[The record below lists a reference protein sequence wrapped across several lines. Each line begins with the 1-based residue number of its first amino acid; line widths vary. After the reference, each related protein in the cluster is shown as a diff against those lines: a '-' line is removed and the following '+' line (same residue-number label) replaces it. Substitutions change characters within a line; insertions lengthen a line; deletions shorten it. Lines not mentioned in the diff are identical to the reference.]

1 MEDGRYTRRRRR
13 RSSRSNGINGMIVI
27 LAALFIIM
35 AVMLTVKSCS
45 SSDDTGSTPT
55 GSSEA
60 SASNTVSSTPA
71 EPEVIATASVGV
83 TGDILMHKPVID
95 SATVTNGEYDFNAI
109 FTYIQDYYKEFD
121 FMVANLETT
130 LGGTAAG
137 EYSGNP
143 YFNCPDGIVDA
154 LKNAGVDMLLTA
166 NNHTYDTGA
175 NGFIRT
181 QQVIKEKGLLHL
193 GTKEAVADPSYIIQ
207 DINGIKVGMLC
218 YTYETG
224 DTANGEKSL
233 NFVTVSKEHGPLLS
247 SFDYND
253 IQSFYTEVQTSLNA
267 MKAAGAEVSML
278 YIHWGD
284 EYQLTQNATQQS
296 IAQQLCEIGVDVIV
310 GGHPHVVQPFDTLTS
325 STGHETYCIYSL
337 GNAVSNQRRELMSSS
352 PNGHTEDGMVFG
364 VEFTEWSDGTVEVSG
379 ISILP
384 TWVNKQA
391 NGNSYAY
398 TIIPLDVELA
408 SWEDFDI
415 QYANY
420 TYGSYERTMAVVGTG
435 LNAYRQTLGLQALPL
450 TNNKTE

>member
-1 MEDGRYTRRRRR
+1 MEDGKYSNRRRRR
-13 RSSRSNGINGMIVI
+13 QQKSSGINGMIVI
-27 LAALFIIM
+27 LAVLFIVM
-35 AVMLTVKSCS
+35 AVMLVAKSCS
-45 SSDDTGSTPT
+45 KSDTTDTPATS
-55 GSSEA
+55 SSEA
-60 SASNTVSSTPA
+60 STSNTESSTPDV
-71 EPEVIATASVGV
+71 PRVVSTASVGV
-83 TGDILMHKPVID
+83 TGDVLMHKPVID
-95 SATVTNGEYDFNAI
+95 SATVTDGNYDFSAL
-109 FTYIQDYYKEFD
+109 FTYIQDYYKSFD

-181 QQVIKEKGLLHL
+181 QQVIKDKGLLHL
-193 GTKEAVADPSYIIQ
+193 GTRESESAPNYIVQ
-207 DINGIKVGMLC
+207 EVNGIKIGMLC

-224 DTANGEKSL
+224 DTRNGEKSL
-233 NFVTVSKEHGPLLS
+233 NFVTVKKEHGPLIN

-267 MKAAGAEVSML
+267 MRTAGAEVTMM

-284 EYQLTQNATQQS
+284 EYQLTQNVTQES
-296 IAQQLCEIGVDVIV
+296 IAQQLCELGVDVIV

-325 STGHETYCIYSL
+325 STGHKSYCIYSL

-352 PNGHTEDGMVFG
+352 PNGHTEDGVIFG
-364 VEFTEWSDGTVEVSG
+364 VEFTKWSNGTVEVSG

-391 NGNSYAY
+391 NGNTYAY
-398 TIIPLDVELA
+398 TIVPLDVKLA
-408 SWEDFDI
+408 SWEDFNI
-415 QYANY
+415 QYTNY
-420 TYGSYERTMAVVGTG
+420 TYGSYERTMTILGTG
-435 LNAYRQTLGLQALPL
+435 VNECRQALGLQTLPL